1 MGNEN
6 KAEHSPK
13 PHTDRPG
20 NGHGEDKPHQ
30 DVVRARVTQD
40 QLRFYGVGMSLPQWV
55 GLFDDYR
62 GLYLVIKMIQWNSPP
77 SLLTVATIH
86 VLQVYCGGYSQV
98 ALDAAEPISVTS
110 HCCHDTR
117 SLLRRLLELAFGRRR
132 VFQISRSLRLVSKTS
147 HSVRRLL
154 TVTLI
159 SRLLRWLPRCG
170 KWLR

>member
-1 MGNEN
+1 ML
-6 KAEHSPK
+6 EHSPK
-13 PHTDRPG
+13 PHADRPG

-30 DVVRARVTQD
+30 DLVRARVTQD

-55 GLFDDYR
+55 SLLDDYR

-77 SLLTVATIH
+77 SL
-86 VLQVYCGGYSQV
+86 LQVYCGGYSQV

-117 SLLRRLLELAFGRRR
+117 SLLRRLLAIGVRSPEG
-132 VFQISRSLRLVSKTS
+132 FQISRSLRLVSKTS
-147 HSVRRLL
+147 PSVRRLL